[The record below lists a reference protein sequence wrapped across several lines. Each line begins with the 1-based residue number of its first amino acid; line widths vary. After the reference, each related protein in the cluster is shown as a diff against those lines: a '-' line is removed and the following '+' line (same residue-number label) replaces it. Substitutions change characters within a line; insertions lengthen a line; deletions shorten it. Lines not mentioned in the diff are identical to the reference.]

1 MIITTLVDPPS
12 SDVDAIL
19 AKIDT
24 FENCAA
30 TRTNCLTNIT
40 LAIDHGYS
48 AMNAYKR
55 PEARHT
61 VVMVTDGEHTDGIVK
76 ESICRTDVIKK
87 DNTDITLI
95 TLAAG
100 QASGAFSEVDG
111 NPVPPLSNCEVKCF
125 RTLSFQPVECTLD
138 EADDFTCPS
147 EPPNGYGLVFPD
159 VQAVDCGMF
168 YLDYYASSP
177 YPIANV
183 PGGAD
188 LTVALDQLD
197 NLIAATCLDV
207 LFVCWTMTSCDSP
220 VSLVIHARGSPII
233 NALASDIKCDINDNV
248 VNDSSCATS
257 FHRG

>member
-1 MIITTLVDPPS
+1 
-12 SDVDAIL
+12 
-19 AKIDT
+19 
-24 FENCAA
+24 
-30 TRTNCLTNIT
+30 
-40 LAIDHGYS
+40 
-48 AMNAYKR
+48 
-55 PEARHT
+55 
-61 VVMVTDGEHTDGIVK
+61 MVTDGEHTDGIVK

-100 QASGAFSEVDG
+100 QASGAFSVGVDG
-111 NPVPPLSNCEVKCF
+111 KSVPPTRNCNVKCY
-125 RTLSFQPVECTLD
+125 RQTSPQPVDCKLD
-138 EADDFTCPS
+138 EADDFTCPNDGS
-147 EPPNGYGLVFPD
+147 NGYGLVFPD
-159 VQAVDCGMF
+159 VQAEDCGMF

-197 NLIAATCLDV
+197 NLIATTCLDV

-233 NALASDIKCDINDNV
+233 HALASDIKCDINGNV
-248 VNDSSCATS
+248 VNGTLVYRSDVPSEPEIGSPHGEYMIQCVAPPGPGGGGREPRPRVLGREGRV
-257 FHRG
+257 RGFSRGAGAQV